1 VKDDGHTDTT
11 PASEPE
17 SHSRARRLITRVVPR
32 GRFGRGVAVL
42 VGGTTASQAILALTA
57 PVLTRLY
64 TPTDFGVLG
73 VYTAIVALLG
83 VVVGLRY
90 MVAIPLPKEDS
101 DAVNVVALSLA
112 IGAGMSCALG
122 LLGAALGHPF
132 ARFMHV
138 PQLAPYMWLLP
149 LSLLG
154 NCILQTL
161 YLWAIRVQGFSVIAR
176 ARVSQAVARVGVQSV
191 LGVVGVAPFGLL
203 LGDLAEDVVG
213 SGTFARLISKR
224 RPGAWRSVSLQAM
237 KRLAIRYSRFAW
249 FGTPA
254 GLLNVAGLQGM
265 PLLVA
270 YSYGATVAGWYALTL
285 RVVAL
290 PMSLLG
296 AAVGDTYFGIGPELV
311 RTNPAA
317 LRSLFK
323 KTAVRLLMIGIGPT
337 VVLML
342 AGPTLFSFVFGD
354 KWVTAGVYARY
365 LAPAMLAQFVTSPL
379 SDTMIIL
386 ERPGLQLFTDT
397 LRIALMLGTFLLA
410 HELSWSANTAILLVS
425 LALLLSYIVYFAV
438 YWWLIR
444 RLGGGDRR

>member
-1 VKDDGHTDTT
+1 
-11 PASEPE
+11 
-17 SHSRARRLITRVVPR
+17 
-32 GRFGRGVAVL
+32 
-42 VGGTTASQAILALTA
+42 
-57 PVLTRLY
+57 
-64 TPTDFGVLG
+64 
-73 VYTAIVALLG
+73 
-83 VVVGLRY
+83 
-90 MVAIPLPKEDS
+90 
-101 DAVNVVALSLA
+101 
-112 IGAGMSCALG
+112 
-122 LLGAALGHPF
+122 
-132 ARFMHV
+132 
-138 PQLAPYMWLLP
+138 
-149 LSLLG
+149 
-154 NCILQTL
+154 
-161 YLWAIRVQGFSVIAR
+161 
-176 ARVSQAVARVGVQSV
+176 
-191 LGVVGVAPFGLL
+191 
-203 LGDLAEDVVG
+203 
-213 SGTFARLISKR
+213 
-224 RPGAWRSVSLQAM
+224 M